1 MQNSINNNYYSK
13 QQLKKMNF
21 KSIGEN
27 VKISKNTF
35 ILNPEK
41 IKIGNNVRIDAFTTI
56 TSNNLIEIGSYVHI
70 SCNVYINGADKIFIG
85 DFCGLAAG
93 VKIFSSVD
101 DYSGDYLT
109 NPTIPKIYS
118 NVTKGEIVFEKHVI
132 VGSNSVVLPRVTLK
146 MGSAVGALSLVNK
159 SLESWYIY
167 MGVPARKIKKR
178 QKKILKLEGLI

>member
-70 SCNVYINGADKIFIG
+70 SCNVYINGAD
-85 DFCGLAAG
+85 
-93 VKIFSSVD
+93 KIFSSVD